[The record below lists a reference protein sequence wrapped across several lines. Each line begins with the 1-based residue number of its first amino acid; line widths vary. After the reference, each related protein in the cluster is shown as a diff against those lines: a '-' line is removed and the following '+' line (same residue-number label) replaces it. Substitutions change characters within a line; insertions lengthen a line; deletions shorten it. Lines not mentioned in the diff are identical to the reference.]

1 MKNLITFILMIF
13 LQKNINKIELKI
25 SNSLFLIVIILSF
38 FSNCKKKENLAPEIS
53 INKPINN
60 QQFSIGDTIHISGHV
75 SDDVLVNSVSVSIV
89 DAKSISISSSENYS
103 INIESAD
110 FSYDFIPII
119 SEALSSESYSLKVSA
134 YDGDLYT
141 RVYIP
146 IILTEKPL
154 IKSGYLVLYRKDNY
168 STYLGFYDNALNE
181 INKKTINDISK
192 TITIDYNENLVYY
205 YGISSGNLIASNSDD
220 LIEKW
225 QVSGINN
232 FQPDYSCNMKMINNL
247 LFVSHQNARINA
259 YDKFGNIRKS
269 AQLSDLSYETG
280 VFNVH
285 NEFIVCFSSNNYQKR
300 FECLNYVTGSPMSF
314 KVIDFDALGIES
326 YNNEKIVIFGNKNN
340 IAKVCTLDVYQNI
353 IYEITGFPQGKLQ
366 SIANISETETLLL
379 IDSKVYLFNK
389 TNVNISLFGT
399 FANSQSI
406 SYDEISRELYIIAN
420 DKLQIYDFASSQ
432 LLIEKMFADTVFG
445 VFPLYGF

>member
-1 MKNLITFILMIF
+1 MIF
-13 LQKNINKIELKI
+13 FRKNINKILTIILK
-25 SNSLFLIVIILSF
+25 SFFLIVIILIY
-38 FSNCKKKENLAPEIS
+38 FSSCKKKENASPEIS
-53 INKPINN
+53 VSKPINN
-60 QQFSIGDTIHISGHV
+60 QIFMIGDTIHISGHV

-103 INIESAD
+103 INNESAD

-146 IILTEKPL
+146 IILSEKPL
-154 IKSGYLVLYRKDNY
+154 IKSGYLVLYRKNDY
-168 STYLGFYDNALNE
+168 STYLGFNDNALNE

-192 TITIDYNENLVYY
+192 TITIDYNENLFYY
-205 YGISSGNLIASNSDD
+205 YGISSGNLIALNSDD

-232 FQPDYSCNMKMINNL
+232 FQPDYLSNMKVTNNL

-269 AQLSDLSYETG
+269 AQLNDLSYETG

-300 FECLNYVTGSPMSF
+300 IECLNYETGSPMSY
-314 KVIDFDALGIES
+314 KVIDFDAVGIEN

-340 IAKVCTLDVYQNI
+340 ITKACTLDVYQNI
-353 IYEITGFPQGKLQ
+353 IYEITNFPQGKLQ
-366 SIANISETETLLL
+366 AVANISETETLLL

-389 TNVNISLFGT
+389 TNVNISLFGI

-406 SYDEISRELYIIAN
+406 SYDEISGELYIIAN

-432 LLIEKMFADTVFG
+432 LLNEKMFEDTVFG
-445 VFPLYGF
+445 VVPVCGF